1 VSKASTRS
9 SRGRVRA
16 VILVFALLIA
26 VSGPVDAVETP
37 SVSGIVTDLVGQVL
51 SGVELLWVRQP
62 ATGLKPAATVVT
74 DAFGRFEIQKL
85 IPGKYRVAALKHG
98 YRTII
103 GQIDTSLQ
111 ASLNLVM
118 QPAGSALPAPQA
130 DDPGWAL
137 RLPRR
142 GMLNELDP
150 SAVAEAT
157 TAPAAPLTVK
167 LEQMFSATAGV
178 IEPET
183 SDTHVRPSETMLEM
197 TSSFN
202 DRSSLRVRGQR
213 EQISGRAESAAG
225 GEASQ
230 SDETVNLD
238 FAYATSDDSELEL
251 SASFKQTDYELAG
264 VEVAGNALRQQQET
278 QAYGARWTRR
288 FDEQSTLTVGVRYLD
303 TGIERPSTDP
313 LGRLERTAGADGT
326 FQTTLGQRHTLS
338 AEMHAEVFE
347 QPVDRGLPPGL
358 GQIPSD
364 PHWSVRGEIQ
374 DTWVIRAPWSLIYGA
389 GYKQALLGDRSAMLV
404 PRLGVG
410 YAADAFRV
418 RSVFSYHAVDSGDE
432 RGRAYEPGG
441 FRPRDRVGYAAD
453 AEFPVAR
460 GILLSLATSFEPAQM
475 DHFGYGF
482 GSAMQGD
489 HPLFLTGGNSS
500 LREHRLK
507 LVERRG
513 SSRTYFEIADG
524 ECSGSATPMMPF
536 ELPTGIGLDR
546 VVRFRTGRV
555 GVHLEHIGTDLRVEY
570 QLIDSARNIS
580 GEFKD
585 EAVQES
591 VEFRLR
597 QDVPAESWPGFWQ
610 LLLALRMGSVS
621 SEEFESA
628 REYAGGESLDA
639 LNRRLSAGVSVLF

>member
-1 VSKASTRS
+1 M
-9 SRGRVRA
+9 
-16 VILVFALLIA
+16 LVFAFFMA

-62 ATGLKPAATVVT
+62 ATGLKPAASVVT
-74 DAFGRFEIQKL
+74 DASGRFEVHKL

-111 ASLNLVM
+111 ASMNLVM
-118 QPAGSALPAPQA
+118 QPAGGARPASQA

-150 SAVAEAT
+150 SPIADPT
-157 TAPAAPLTVK
+157 IAPAAPLTVK
-167 LEQMFSATAGV
+167 LEQLFSATAGV
-178 IEPET
+178 IEPEA
-183 SDTHVRPSETMLEM
+183 SETHVRPSETMLEM

-202 DRSSLRVRGQR
+202 DRSSLRLRGQR
-213 EQISGRAESAAG
+213 EQISASADPAAG

-238 FAYATSDDSELEL
+238 FAYATGDDSEFEL

-264 VEVAGNALRQQQET
+264 VEAAGSALRQQQET

-303 TGIERPSTDP
+303 TGIERPSSLGRGPVAVDSF
-313 LGRLERTAGADGT
+313 GRLERTAGADGS
-326 FQTTLGQRHTLS
+326 FRTTLGETHDLS
-338 AEMHAEVFE
+338 AEMHAEVFD
-347 QPVDRGLPPGL
+347 QPVDGWTAPGRG
-358 GQIPSD
+358 QKFRD

-374 DTWVIRAPWSLIYGA
+374 DTWRIRAPWSLIYGA
-389 GYKQALLGDRSAMLV
+389 GFKQALLNNRSAMLV
-404 PRLGVG
+404 PRLGLG

-432 RGRAYEPGG
+432 RGRASEPGG
-441 FRPRDRVGYAAD
+441 FGPRERMGYAAGV
-453 AEFPVAR
+453 EFPVVR
-460 GILLSLATSFEPAQM
+460 GMLLSLATSFEPVQM

-489 HPLFLTGGNSS
+489 HPLFLTNGNSS
-500 LREHRLK
+500 LREHRVK
-507 LVERRG
+507 LAEQRG

-536 ELPTGIGLDR
+536 ELPTGLAQDR

-570 QLIDSARNIS
+570 QLIDSARDIS
-580 GEFKD
+580 GELRD

-610 LLLALRMGSVS
+610 LLVALRMGSVS
-621 SEEFESA
+621 SAELESSS
-628 REYAGGESLDA
+628 EYAGGESLDA